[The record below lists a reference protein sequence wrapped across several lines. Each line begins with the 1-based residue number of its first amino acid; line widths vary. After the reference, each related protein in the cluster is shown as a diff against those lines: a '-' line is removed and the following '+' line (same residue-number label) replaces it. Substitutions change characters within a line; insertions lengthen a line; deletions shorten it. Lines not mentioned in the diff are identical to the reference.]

1 MQVGIAPISLGFV
14 LAIIAL
20 VLDVVFAALGQ
31 VDLKVGVLIG
41 ILAVARLC

>member
-20 VLDVVFAALGQ
+20 VIDVVFMALGQ
-31 VDLKVGVLIG
+31 VDLKVGALIG
-41 ILAVARLC
+41 VLAVARLC